1 MIYVRIDVASDKHDF
16 MLMTENGSFYT
27 RRSITIPNN
36 DEGYKK
42 LHNSI
47 TKFCR
52 ANNDYQVR
60 IGFESTGFYHLNLL
74 LFLLMKEYKVYLLNP
89 ILTNMFKNLNKFI
102 HQRTTTYIL

>member
-16 MLMTENGSFYT
+16 MLMTENGSFCT
-27 RRSITIPNN
+27 KRSITIPNN

-47 TKFCR
+47 TKFCG

>member
-1 MIYVRIDVASDKHDF
+1 MMKGTKSYIH
-16 MLMTENGSFYT
+16 
-27 RRSITIPNN
+27 
-36 DEGYKK
+36 
-42 LHNSI
+42 SI
-47 TKFCR
+47 TKFCG

>member
-27 RRSITIPNN
+27 KRSITIPNN

-47 TKFCR
+47 TKFCG
-52 ANNDYQVR
+52 ANNDYQV
-60 IGFESTGFYHLNLL
+60 
-74 LFLLMKEYKVYLLNP
+74 
-89 ILTNMFKNLNKFI
+89 
-102 HQRTTTYIL
+102 

>member
-1 MIYVRIDVASDKHDF
+1 MKILIKEVDIMIYVRIDVASDKHDF

-27 RRSITIPNN
+27 KRSITIPNN

-42 LHNSI
+42 LHLS
-47 TKFCR
+47 
-52 ANNDYQVR
+52 
-60 IGFESTGFYHLNLL
+60 
-74 LFLLMKEYKVYLLNP
+74 LLMKEYKVYLLNP